1 MKAGFATML
10 SSSNEMTR
18 LPGSV
23 KQALP
28 VGWTGRR
35 LAEAIGTKHPAL
47 VPLFG
52 NDIAVDL
59 MFTESCIL
67 VAVLLRLARMGIAA
81 LPMHDGIMVPRSMID
96 RGMAAMGDASL
107 EIAGIPLPV
116 VIKA

>member
-1 MKAGFATML
+1 ML

-18 LPGSV
+18 LPSDV
-23 KQALP
+23 KDALP

-35 LAEAIGTKHPAL
+35 LAGAIGAKHPAL

-52 NDIAVDL
+52 KDLAMDL

-81 LPMHDGIMVPRSMID
+81 LPMHDGIMVPLNSGPYAKSVMEAI
-96 RGMAAMGDASL
+96 SL
-107 EIAGIPLPV
+107 TLCGVGIPV
-116 VIKA
+116 AAKVI